1 MIHKLY
7 EASAAGVR
15 VELLVRGISCLIP
28 QVPDQ
33 SENIEQRGIV
43 DRDLEH
49 ARVYVFGNGGEEKV
63 FIASS
68 DWMARNLDRR
78 VEVGFPL
85 LDPKIRAEVRHLLD
99 LQRQD
104 NVKSRD
110 FHNNFIGH
118 DDKNAPQVRAQLAT
132 YEYLKKLKPAAKN
145 AATKAAPVSKAA
157 PKKAATKKPT
167 AK

>member
-1 MIHKLY
+1 
-7 EASAAGVR
+7 
-15 VELLVRGISCLIP
+15 
-28 QVPDQ
+28 VPDQ

-43 DRDLEH
+43 DRYLEH

-85 LDPKIRAEVRHLLD
+85 LDPKIRAEVRYLLD

-118 DDKNAPQVRAQLAT
+118 GDKNAPQVRAQLAT
-132 YEYLKKLKPAAKN
+132 YEYLKKLKSG
-145 AATKAAPVSKAA
+145 TKASKSTTTAA
-157 PKKAATKKPT
+157 PKSSAKKAAHK
-167 AK
+167 